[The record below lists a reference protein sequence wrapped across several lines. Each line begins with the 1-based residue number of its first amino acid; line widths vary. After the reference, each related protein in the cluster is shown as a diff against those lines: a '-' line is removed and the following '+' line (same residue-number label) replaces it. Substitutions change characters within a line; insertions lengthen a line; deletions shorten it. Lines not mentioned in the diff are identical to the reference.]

1 MTGPARGVDIEF
13 EAGGIQQG
21 ASAAASTAEAATP
34 VLDRLRDLVITGAP
48 FGQVTMA
55 GPLASPH
62 DEART
67 GLRELVQR
75 VHEVNNDQA
84 PPAAPAATAD
94 LSAEL
99 VTDTTD
105 AASHGSDLR

>member
-34 VLDRLRDLVITGAP
+34 VLDRLRDLVITGAA

-55 GPLASPH
+55 GPLAAAL

-67 GLRELVQR
+67 GFRDLARR
-75 VHEVNNDQA
+75 
-84 PPAAPAATAD
+84 AAAAAD
-94 LSAEL
+94 LGAEL
-99 VTDTTD
+99 IIDTTD
-105 AASHGSDLR
+105 AASHDSALR

>member
-21 ASAAASTAEAATP
+21 AGAAASTAEAATP

-55 GPLASPH
+55 GPLASAL

-67 GLRELVQR
+67 GFRDLVLR
-75 VHEVNNDQA
+75 VHEVHTDLA
-84 PPAAPAATAD
+84 RRAAAAAD
-94 LSAEL
+94 LGAEL

-105 AASHGSDLR
+105 AASHGSALR